1 MFRVPRQYKDKEILY
16 RRIIVFAAV
25 LIMLVL
31 YFEKIFGV
39 LLYIFSICM
48 PFLFGGG
55 LAFIFNIIANN
66 LIRASQIL
74 FKIDERKLYRVIA
87 NIVSILIVIA
97 VFFGFVFLLI
107 PQIFSS
113 LETIINNMPETL
125 SSFYHWAYRTSAS
138 IPALHNWIQGLD
150 LNVLDFDNLSK
161 WFNDFINWIFS
172 GGANNIFGSVY
183 QLIST
188 TFSIVL
194 SVFVSLMFSI
204 IVLFNKTTV
213 VKESK
218 SLLKAYLSEDV
229 YERILHI
236 LRLICKTFTQYIGG
250 TCTECIIL
258 GTLVT
263 IGASIFKI
271 PYATLVGI
279 IVGVGALI
287 PMFGALIAAII
298 GALFIATE
306 SVQSAVYFMI
316 MFICIQQVEGN
327 FIYPNVVGRSVGFPP
342 MYVIV
347 AITIGASLG
356 GILGIIVSIPICSCI
371 YQLIKE
377 DVTMRLKIK
386 RHSSTNV

>member
-1 MFRVPRQYKDKEILY
+1 
-16 RRIIVFAAV
+16 
-25 LIMLVL
+25 
-31 YFEKIFGV
+31 
-39 LLYIFSICM
+39 M

-55 LAFIFNIIANN
+55 LAFVFNIIANN
-66 LIRASQIL
+66 LMRAGNIL
-74 FKIDERKLYRVIA
+74 FKIEERKIYRVIA
-87 NIVSILIVIA
+87 NILSIVIVLA
-97 VFFGFVFLLI
+97 LFLGFVFLLV
-107 PQIFSS
+107 PQIFAS
-113 LETIINNMPETL
+113 LETIINNLPETL
-125 SSFYHWAYRTSAS
+125 NSFYHWAYRTSSS
-138 IPALHNWIQGLD
+138 IPSLHNWIQGLD
-150 LNVLDFDNLSK
+150 LNVLDFDNLSN

-183 QLIST
+183 QVIST

-194 SVFVSLMFSI
+194 STFVALMFSI
-204 IVLFNKTTV
+204 IVLFNKSTV

-218 SLLKAYLSEDV
+218 GLLRAYMPDDI
-229 YERILHI
+229 YEKTLHV
-236 LRLICKTFTQYIGG
+236 LRLIARTFTQYIGG

-263 IGASIFKI
+263 VGATLLNI

-279 IVGVGALI
+279 IVGVGALV

-298 GALFIATE
+298 GALFVATE

-347 AITIGASLG
+347 AVTVGASLG
-356 GILGIIVSIPICSCI
+356 GILGIIISIPVCSCI
-371 YQLIKE
+371 YQLVKE
-377 DVTMRLKIK
+377 DVVMRLKVK
-386 RHSSTNV
+386 KHSTTSS